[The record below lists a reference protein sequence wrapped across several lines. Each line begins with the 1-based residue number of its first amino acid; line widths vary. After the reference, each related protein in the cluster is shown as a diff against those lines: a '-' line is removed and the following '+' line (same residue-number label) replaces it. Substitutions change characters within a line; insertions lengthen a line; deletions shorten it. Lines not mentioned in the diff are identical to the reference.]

1 MKKIKTLKKNY
12 EFKKV
17 MTKGKFYI
25 GNQIIIYINENN
37 KNTNII
43 GIAVSKKTCS
53 AVGRNSIKRKIR
65 ENYRLIESRLKKGYN
80 IVFVWKKNQKI
91 EELDFYTVKNDM
103 NEIFNKAG
111 MM

>member
-25 GNQIIIYINENN
+25 GNQIIIYITENE
-37 KNTNII
+37 KKINII
-43 GIAVSKKTCS
+43 GIAVSKKTCG

-65 ENYRLIESRLKKGYN
+65 EKRLSFL
-80 IVFVWKKNQKI
+80 
-91 EELDFYTVKNDM
+91 
-103 NEIFNKAG
+103 
-111 MM
+111 